1 MPIGGNRNRSKV
13 DDAISVYEET
23 MGRQL
28 GFGKAIEASTVHDAL
43 KRRAWAKPWSI
54 DRAKGVR
61 KIRNNARHFA
71 GYAFGKQRAE
81 SDISYIAKTL
91 EEFGNPQAAAQ
102 VRKILAPRRALHPG
116 KWQRGPSTSQPQ
128 RATIEPTYVG
138 ILIVLAIAAAIVF
151 QCGWS
156 PFGDSYET
164 NAAPAPVDQP
174 ASINEKAPT
183 SEPITVP
190 QDKQVRLE
198 KETTSIHDM
207 LPGTCQQTAVG
218 NTVCIGNPEGQPELP
233 PHLPDDGHPLQS
245 NICLTVGTENVCW
258 DWIQDTPT
266 GVQFLDIR
274 KGNSHACGIKTDQNI
289 ICWGANVTNLLDAPP
304 GEFVALTTGFMHSC
318 ALRHNGTAECW
329 GDNSFGQLAAPP
341 NQFKEI
347 SAGSTS
353 TCGIDYDN
361 ALVCW
366 GNESQYRSAPIGTDK
381 LTKVS
386 SGYSHACGLQNDRTP
401 ICWGGYEPEN
411 NIAPAVK
418 LVSINAG
425 DQNTCGIM
433 TDGNAVCW
441 GKNQSSGTEIPPG
454 RFTDIQ
460 TDGSTTC
467 GLRPDGSIECWGW
480 ALALDYSQRTPPGPY
495 RTFRINGA
503 TCGIR
508 FDDTASCWH
517 TEQFTSKALNEQ
529 TQTTAT
535 PTKIVGGVGIETGNY
550 FAECEPHGYVTIQN
564 PHSFNKT
571 FGNTTVTITDGAEV
585 TISECELTKEY

>member
-102 VRKILAPRRALHPG
+102 VRKILAPRRALHQG

-138 ILIVLAIAAAIVF
+138 ILIVLAIAAAIMF

-156 PFGDSYET
+156 PFADSYET

-198 KETTSIHDM
+198 KETISIHDM

-233 PHLPDDGHPLQS
+233 PHLPDDSRPLQS
-245 NICLTVGTENVCW
+245 NTCFLAVDAGNVCW

-304 GEFVALTTGFMHSC
+304 GEFVALTAGGTHSC

-366 GNESQYRSAPIGTDK
+366 GNKSQYQFAPIGTIE
-381 LTKVS
+381 LTTVS
-386 SGYSHACGLQNDRTP
+386 SGYSHACGIKNDGTP
-401 ICWGGYEPEN
+401 ICWDGNKPEN
-411 NIAPAVK
+411 NIAPSVK
-418 LVSINAG
+418 LLNINAG
-425 DQNTCGIM
+425 AENTCGIM
-433 TDGNAVCW
+433 TDGNAICW
-441 GKNQSSGTEIPPG
+441 GKNEYGETEVPPG

-467 GLRPDGSIECWGW
+467 GLRRDGSIECWGW
-480 ALALDYSQRTPPGPY
+480 AIDQNNSRRTPPGPY

-508 FDDTASCWH
+508 FDDTASCWSTQH
-517 TEQFTSKALNEQ
+517 FTTEAKTQPTSTLD
-529 TQTTAT
+529 QTTYY
-535 PTKIVGGVGIETGNY
+535 VEL
-550 FAECEPHGYVTIQN
+550 FASCNGRYSGE
-564 PHSFNKT
+564 
-571 FGNTTVTITDGAEV
+571 
-585 TISECELTKEY
+585 TKERRRAAAQSTLTQGLHTLSEIIDIVAENCQ